1 MRNINI
7 FEKGRKMYLNGHQI
21 KVITSLVLI
30 LAIFILYGLNSGYSE
45 ASKLP
50 MKMKFIAGGSRFS
63 ASIGVDGSVWTW
75 GDNYAGQL
83 GDGSKISKSIPSK
96 VKGLSDFK
104 AVACGANHTLALK
117 EDGTVW
123 AWGHNLCKQ
132 IGNGTKNGTQS
143 SPVKVSGLNNIKA
156 IAGGYNHSVALKSD
170 GTVWTWG
177 RNCEGQLGRG
187 TSDVYTATPGVI
199 KSLNNVTAIAA
210 LSDYTAALKS
220 DGTVWVCGQVDG
232 NWSNTMTQAEGLTD
246 ITAISAMAN
255 NVAALKSDGTVY
267 LWKFT
272 VDGSE
277 LTKIE
282 GLEEIKSISSGQYQL
297 TALKRDGSLW
307 AVGETYS
314 VSGVLIGADPDFVNV
329 IRINNIDS
337 VKTMASGYNHTLILK
352 SDGTVWGI
360 GNNRAGQL
368 GNGIIAYSSK
378 PSSIPG
384 LNKIKDIKVSAG
396 QSMALNDKG
405 VVSVWGENVSNF
417 LFSDEYDYISTPK
430 EVPDITGIKALACN
444 FGTYAVL
451 KEDGTIC
458 GWGINT
464 DNIKKM
470 DGLNKVIAIDGGNN
484 LNFQYL
490 ALLNDGTVWE
500 WLLNGNANT
509 PHKVNSIS
517 NVKAISKGTYHSLAL
532 KKDGTVWSWRNP
544 DYYDD
549 EAKIDSKGPIKVNGL
564 SNVVAISAGQ
574 KTSLALKRDGT
585 VWTWDTDSKGNLT
598 RTPQKIK
605 GLSYVIAISGD
616 STALKK
622 DGTVWTWVNNQY
634 VQLGDGTF
642 VNKLTPVKVLG
653 LKNIVRISSGQLH
666 SLALD
671 KNGTVW
677 SWGLNDN
684 GQLGNGIALFED
696 KFVQCMIK

>member
-7 FEKGRKMYLNGHQI
+7 FEKFYLNGHRF
-21 KVITSLVLI
+21 KVITSLILI
-30 LAIFILYGLNSGYSE
+30 LAIFILYGQNSEYSE
-45 ASKLP
+45 ASTMP
-50 MKMKFIAGGSRFS
+50 MKMKFIAGGSQFS

-83 GDGSKISKSIPSK
+83 GDGSKISQSIPTK
-96 VKGLSDFK
+96 IKGLSGFK
-104 AVACGANHTLALK
+104 AISCGANHTLALK

-123 AWGHNLCKQ
+123 AWGQNLCKQ

-143 SPVKVSGLNNIKA
+143 SPVKVIGLNNIKA
-156 IAGGYNHSVALKSD
+156 VAGGYNHSVALKSD

-177 RNCEGQLGRG
+177 RNCEGQLGRE
-187 TSDVYTATPGVI
+187 TSDVYTDTPGVI
-199 KSLNNVTAIAA
+199 KSLDDVTAIAA

-220 DGTVWVCGQVDG
+220 DGTVWICGQVYG
-232 NWSNTMTQAEGLTD
+232 NWSDTMTQAEGLTD
-246 ITAISAMAN
+246 IIAISAMAN

-272 VDGSE
+272 AYASE

-282 GLEEIKSISSGQYQL
+282 GLEDIKSISSGQYQL
-297 TALKRDGSLW
+297 TALKKDGSLW
-307 AVGETYS
+307 TVGKSYS
-314 VSGVLIGADPDFVNV
+314 VSGVLVGADPDFVN
-329 IRINNIDS
+329 ITRINNIDN
-337 VKTMASGYNHTLILK
+337 VRTMASGYNHTLILK
-352 SDGTVWGI
+352 NDGTVWGM

-405 VVSVWGENVSNF
+405 VVFVWGENVSNF
-417 LFSDEYDYISTPK
+417 LSSVEYDYISTPK

-458 GWGINT
+458 GWGVNT
-464 DNIKKM
+464 ENIRRIE
-470 DGLNKVIAIDGGNN
+470 GLNKVIAIDGGYN
-484 LNFQYL
+484 LNFQYI
-490 ALLNDGTVWE
+490 ALLSDGTVWE
-500 WLLNGNANT
+500 WLLNGNVDR
-509 PHKVNSIS
+509 PHKVNGIS
-517 NVKAISKGTYHSLAL
+517 NVTAISKGTYHSLAL

-549 EAKIDSKGPIKVNGL
+549 ESKVDSKGPLKVNGL
-564 SNVVAISAGQ
+564 SNVVAISAVN
-574 KTSLALKRDGT
+574 KTSLALKKDGS
-585 VWTWDTDSKGNLT
+585 VWIWDTDSKGNLT
-598 RTPQKIK
+598 KKPPQKIK
-605 GLSYVIAISGD
+605 ELSDVIAISGD

-642 VNKLTPVKVLG
+642 VNKITPAKVLG
-653 LKNIVRISSGQLH
+653 LTNIVRISSGQFH
-666 SLALD
+666 TLALD
-671 KNGTVW
+671 KSGAVW

-684 GQLGNGIALFED
+684 GQLGNGIGLFEN
-696 KFVQCMIK
+696 KFVQCSIK

>member
-1 MRNINI
+1 MRNINFFKKRRRI
-7 FEKGRKMYLNGHQI
+7 YINGHRL
-21 KVITSLVLI
+21 KAITSLLLI
-30 LAIFILYGLNSGYSE
+30 LVLFILYGLDSGYSE
-45 ASKLP
+45 ASTLP
-50 MKMKFIAGGSRFS
+50 IKMKFIAGGSEFS

-83 GDGSKISKSIPSK
+83 GDGSKISRSIPAK
-96 VKGLSDFK
+96 VKGLSGFK

-143 SPVKVSGLNNIKA
+143 SPVKVTGLNNIKA

-177 RNCEGQLGRG
+177 RGCEGQLGRE
-187 TSDVYTATPGVI
+187 TSDVYTANPGVI
-199 KSLNNVTAIAA
+199 KSLYNVTAIAT
-210 LSDYTAALKS
+210 LGDYTAALKR

-232 NWSNTMTQAEGLTD
+232 DRSYTTTQAEGLQD
-246 ITAISAMAN
+246 IIAISAMAN

-272 VDGSE
+272 AYGGE

-282 GLEEIKSISSGQYQL
+282 GLEDIKSISGGQYQL
-297 TALKRDGSLW
+297 TALKKDGSLW
-307 AVGETYS
+307 TIGETYS

-329 IRINNIDS
+329 TRINNIDN
-337 VKTMASGYNHTLILK
+337 VKTMASGYNHTIILK
-352 SDGTVWGI
+352 NDGTVWGI

-384 LNKIKDIKVSAG
+384 LNKIKDIKVSAC

-405 VVSVWGENVSNF
+405 VVFVWGENVSKF
-417 LFSDEYDYISTPK
+417 FASVEYEYISTPK
-430 EVPDITGIKALACN
+430 EVPDITHVKALACN
-444 FGTYAVL
+444 SGTYAVL

-458 GWGINT
+458 GWGVNT

-470 DGLNKVIAIDGGNN
+470 DGLNKVIAIDGGY
-484 LNFQYL
+484 NFSGQYI
-490 ALLNDGTVWE
+490 ALKSDGTVWE
-500 WLLNGNANT
+500 WLLNGNVNR
-509 PHKVNSIS
+509 PYKVNSLS

-532 KKDGTVWSWRNP
+532 KKDGTVWSWRNT
-544 DYYDD
+544 DYDN
-549 EAKIDSKGPIKVNGL
+549 ESQIDSKGPLKINGL
-564 SNVVAISAGQ
+564 SNVVAVSAGER
-574 KTSLALKRDGT
+574 TSLALKKDGS
-585 VWTWDTDSKGNLT
+585 VWIWETDNKGNLA
-598 RTPQKIK
+598 RKPQKIN
-605 GLSYVIAISGD
+605 GLSDVIAISGD

-634 VQLGDGTF
+634 VKLSNGTF
-642 VNKLTPVKVLG
+642 INKITPAKVLG
-653 LKNIVRISSGQLH
+653 LKNIVRLSSSQLH
-666 SLALD
+666 TLALD

-677 SWGLNDN
+677 AWGLNDN
-684 GQLGNGIALFED
+684 GQLGNGIDLFED
-696 KFVQCMIK
+696 KFVQCLI

>member
-1 MRNINI
+1 MRNINF
-7 FEKGRKMYLNGHQI
+7 FEKRRKIYINGHRL
-21 KVITSLVLI
+21 KAITSLLLI
-30 LAIFILYGLNSGYSE
+30 LALFILYGLDSGYSE
-45 ASKLP
+45 ASTLP
-50 MKMKFIAGGSRFS
+50 IKMKFIAGGSEFS

-83 GDGSKISKSIPSK
+83 GDGSKISRSIPAK
-96 VKGLSDFK
+96 VKGLSGFK

-143 SPVKVSGLNNIKA
+143 SPVKVTGLNNIKA

-177 RNCEGQLGRG
+177 RGCEGQLGRE
-187 TSDVYTATPGVI
+187 TSDVYTANPGVI
-199 KSLNNVTAIAA
+199 KSLDNVTAIAA
-210 LSDYTAALKS
+210 LSDYTAALKH
-220 DGTVWVCGQVDG
+220 DGTVWVCGESGSD
-232 NWSNTMTQAEGLTD
+232 TMTQAEGLTD

-255 NVAALKSDGTVY
+255 NVAALKSDGTVF

-272 VDGSE
+272 AYGGE

-282 GLEEIKSISSGQYQL
+282 GLEDIKSISGGQYNF
-297 TALKRDGSLW
+297 TALKKDGSLLT
-307 AVGETYS
+307 VGEVYT

-329 IRINNIDS
+329 TRINDIDN
-337 VKTMASGYNHTLILK
+337 VKTIASGYNHTLVLK
-352 SDGTVWGI
+352 NDGTVWGI

-368 GNGIIAYSSK
+368 GNGIIAYSSN

-405 VVSVWGENVSNF
+405 VVFVWGENVSKF
-417 LFSDEYDYISTPK
+417 FASVEYEYISTPK
-430 EVPDITGIKALACN
+430 EVPDITDVKALACN

-451 KEDGTIC
+451 KEDGTIF
-458 GWGINT
+458 GWGVNT

-470 DGLNKVIAIDGGNN
+470 DGLNKVIAIDGGYN
-484 LNFQYL
+484 LNCQYI
-490 ALLNDGTVWE
+490 ALKSDGTVWE
-500 WLLNGNANT
+500 WLLNGNVDK
-509 PHKVNSIS
+509 PHKVNGIS
-517 NVKAISKGTYHSLAL
+517 NVTAISKGTYHSLAL

-544 DYYDD
+544 EYYAD
-549 EAKIDSKGPIKVNGL
+549 ESKIDTKGPLKINGL
-564 SNVVAISAGQ
+564 SNVVAISAGE
-574 KTSLALKRDGT
+574 KTSLALKKDDS
-585 VWTWDTDSKGNLT
+585 VWIWETDYKGNLA
-598 RTPQKIK
+598 RKPQKIN
-605 GLSYVIAISGD
+605 GLSDVIAISGD

-634 VQLGDGTF
+634 VKLSNGTF
-642 VNKLTPVKVLG
+642 INKITPAKVLG
-653 LKNIVRISSGQLH
+653 LKNIVRLSSSQLH
-666 SLALD
+666 TLALD

-677 SWGLNDN
+677 AWGLNDN

-696 KFVQCMIK
+696 KFVQCLIE